1 MKDKIYSSGLILII
15 ASFIAVFLPGAL
27 QSCNPDRILY
37 HTFLIPSNYEGTL
50 RIIFDEDCGIKPKVE
65 NGRQIL
71 KFPKNG
77 VLILNT
83 SADSETG
90 NEYYLID
97 DKGNKTKVNQILN
110 VKERVIKLPAIVVRG
125 VGVSS
130 SVVNSTNSKVA
141 RVAGGATYI
150 DFNLYNKDTTEI
162 VNSIASQHLD
172 SLTNV
177 AVNAC
182 RADK

>member
-1 MKDKIYSSGLILII
+1 MKNKIYISIWTLII
-15 ASFIAVFLPGAL
+15 PCLLACNNRPLP
-27 QSCNPDRILY
+27 S
-37 HTFLIPSNYEGTL
+37 TFLIPADFEGTL
-50 RIIFDEDCGIKPKVE
+50 RIVFEEKCGLTPEVE

-71 KFPKNG
+71 EFQKNG
-77 VLILNT
+77 FLILTTNLNYG
-83 SADSETG
+83 ANND
-90 NEYYLID
+90 YYLVD
-97 DKGNKTKVNQILN
+97 NKGNKTKVNQILN

-130 SVVNSTNSKVA
+130 SVVNSTNSKIA
-141 RVAGGATYI
+141 RVAGGATYM